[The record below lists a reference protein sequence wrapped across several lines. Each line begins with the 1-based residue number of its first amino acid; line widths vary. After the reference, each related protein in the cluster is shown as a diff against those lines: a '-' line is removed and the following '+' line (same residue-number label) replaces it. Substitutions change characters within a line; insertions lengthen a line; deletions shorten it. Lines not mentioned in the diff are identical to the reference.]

1 MRLFTLTSPDM
12 MRNFLYFLFFSFLI
26 FFAFLLFLYIY
37 HFQDSSTALSIAVEN
52 GHRDI
57 GVLIYAHLNYS
68 RAETIDD
75 A

>member
-1 MRLFTLTSPDM
+1 MCAAEHGHKDIVKLLLAQPGIDAALTDC
-12 MRNFLYFLFFSFLI
+12 
-26 FFAFLLFLYIY
+26 
-37 HFQDSSTALSIAVEN
+37 DSSTALSIAVEN

-68 RAETIDD
+68 RAEAIDE